1 MSSSF
6 DFPIAYLNSNDGSSI
21 LAFGEEKSLVVKEHN
36 ALVQVADFIKSNSSK
51 FIFGAIN
58 YNVKNEIEQITTS
71 KRDETYFPQLIF
83 FVPSC
88 VVKIDHENFEFLQ
101 GDKSAKNFEYLNYF
115 LEEETDRNFHDLKI
129 NWKSRTK
136 KDKYIQNVTR
146 IKELIRQGEVYEMNY
161 CQEFFAENCDIEY
174 PLDFYFKL
182 NEITKAPFSAYFQFD
197 EHHIFCG
204 SPERFLKKEGKKLIS
219 QPIKG
224 TARRSEDPKLDEQLR
239 NELKNNSK
247 ERAENIMIVDLVRN
261 DLSKVAEKNSVHV
274 KELCEIYSFETVHQM
289 ISTVT
294 CEVKNSV
301 SFEDILKAS
310 FPMGSMTGAPKLRA
324 MELIDELE
332 DFSRGIYSGSIGYI
346 SPDGDFDFNVVI
358 RSMIYNAKR
367 KYISCP
373 VGGAITLDSD
383 PEQEY
388 QECQTK
394 ISRILDLK

>member
-1 MSSSF
+1 MPSIF
-6 DFPIAYLNSNDGSSI
+6 NFPITYLNSNDGSSI
-21 LAFGEEKSLVVKEHN
+21 LAFGSLESIVVGEN
-36 ALVQVADFIKSNSSK
+36 NSLSCLAEFIERNSTSY
-51 FIFGAIN
+51 IFGAVN
-58 YNVKNEIEQITTS
+58 YNVKNEIEDIRS
-71 KRDETYFPQLIF
+71 ANKDETEFPQIIF
-83 FVPSC
+83 YVPNC

-101 GDKSAKNFEYLNYF
+101 GEKNAKNFEFLNYF
-115 LEEETDRNFHDLKI
+115 LEEETDRNFHELKI
-129 NWKSRTK
+129 NWIPRTK
-136 KDKYIQNVTR
+136 KEKYIQNVNI
-146 IKELIRQGEVYEMNY
+146 IKEFIRQGEVYEMNY
-161 CQEFFAENCDIEY
+161 CQEFFAEKCVIDY

-182 NEITKAPFSAYFQFD
+182 NEITKAPFSAYFQFE
-197 EHHIFCG
+197 EHHVFCG
-204 SPERFLKKEGKKLIS
+204 SPERFLKKVDKKLIS

-224 TARRSEDPKLDEQLR
+224 TARRSKDVKLDEQLK
-239 NELKNNSK
+239 NELKNNPK

-274 KELCEIYSFETVHQM
+274 EELCEIYSFETVHQM

-294 CEVKNSV
+294 CEAKESI
-301 SFEDILKAS
+301 SFTDILKAT

-324 MELIDELE
+324 MELIDEME

-346 SPDGDFDFNVVI
+346 SPNGDFDFNVVI
-358 RSMIYNAKR
+358 RSMIYNSKK

-394 ISRILDLK
+394 IARILDLK

>member
-1 MSSSF
+1 MSNSF

-21 LAFGEEKSLVVKEHN
+21 LAFGKKESLV
-36 ALVQVADFIKSNSSK
+36 IKDKNSLLQLSEFLKDNSSNY
-51 FIFGAIN
+51 IFGALN
-58 YNVKNEIEQITTS
+58 YNIKNEVEEIIS
-71 KRDETYFPQLIF
+71 SNRDETDFPQLIF

-101 GDKSAKNFEYLNYF
+101 GEKSAKNFEFLNYF

-129 NWKSRTK
+129 EWRSRTK
-136 KDKYIQNVTR
+136 KENYIQNVTN

-161 CQEFFAENCDIEY
+161 CQEFFAENCVIDY

-197 EHHIFCG
+197 EYTVFCG

-224 TARRSEDPKLDEQLR
+224 TARRSEDNKLDEQLK
-239 NELKNNSK
+239 NELKNNPK

-261 DLSKVAEKNSVHV
+261 DLSKVAEKNSVQV
-274 KELCEIYSFETVHQM
+274 EELCEIYSFETVHQM
-289 ISTVT
+289 ISTVV
-294 CEVKNSV
+294 CEVNDAF
-301 SFEDILKAS
+301 SFVDILKAT

-324 MELIDELE
+324 MEIIDELE

-346 SPDGDFDFNVVI
+346 SPNGDFDFNVVI
-358 RSMIYNAKR
+358 RSMIYNSKK

-373 VGGAITLDSD
+373 VGGAITLDSN

>member
-1 MSSSF
+1 MSNSF
-6 DFPIAYLNSNDGSSI
+6 DFPVAYLNSNDGSSI
-21 LAFGEEKSLVVKEHN
+21 LAFGEEKALVLTENNSLVQ
-36 ALVQVADFIKSNSSK
+36 LTDFIKSNSTK

-58 YNVKNEIEQITTS
+58 YNVKNEIEQIS
-71 KRDETYFPQLIF
+71 SSNCDETEFPQLIF

-101 GDKSAKNFEYLNYF
+101 GEKSAKNFEFLNYF
-115 LEEETDRNFHDLKI
+115 LEEETDRNFHDLRI
-129 NWKSRTK
+129 NWISRTNK
-136 KDKYIQNVTR
+136 ENYIQNVTR
-146 IKELIRQGEVYEMNY
+146 IKEFIHQGEVYEMNY
-161 CQEFFAENCDIEY
+161 CQEFYAENCKIEY

-182 NEITKAPFSAYFQFD
+182 NEITKAPFSAYFQFR

-204 SPERFLKKEGKKLIS
+204 SPERFLKKEGNKLIS

-224 TARRSEDPKLDEQLR
+224 TARRSEDPKLDEQLK
-239 NELKNNSK
+239 NELRNNPK

-261 DLSKVAEKNSVHV
+261 DLSKVAEKNSVQV
-274 KELCEIYSFETVHQM
+274 EELCEIYSFETVHQM

-294 CEVKNSV
+294 CEVKDSV
-301 SFEDILKAS
+301 SFEDIIKAA

-324 MELIDELE
+324 MQLIDELE

-346 SPDGDFDFNVVI
+346 SPNGDFDFNVVI
-358 RSMIYNAKR
+358 RSMIYNANR
-367 KYISCP
+367 NYISCP